1 MPEAVGV
8 IRHFS
13 FVSGPLRPP
22 RDGPLPYTPL
32 QSSTQGPHANYKA
45 LVRSV
50 SRKPAQRETEMI
62 SATAAKVQTSASTPW
77 MSEAVIANERSLE
90 AHEALVH
97 EGDDTRYFY
106 EVLEGMVSSYKIFA
120 DGRRQIISFAFP
132 GDLIGFSH
140 GDAYRYDCEAI
151 SPSRV
156 RAIPKT
162 SLLRSIRERPEIG
175 EKLLALAALEVAYV
189 EDHSINLGRKS
200 AIERI
205 ASFLVTLAERAGCG
219 DALCVTMQLPMSR
232 LDMADFLGLTIET
245 VSRSLTKLRARNII
259 ELPHTSTLVVR
270 NMNRLRDLAEC
281 DEEFC

>member
-1 MPEAVGV
+1 
-8 IRHFS
+8 
-13 FVSGPLRPP
+13 
-22 RDGPLPYTPL
+22 
-32 QSSTQGPHANYKA
+32 
-45 LVRSV
+45 
-50 SRKPAQRETEMI
+50 MI
-62 SATAAKVQTSASTPW
+62 SATAAIAQTSASIPW
-77 MSEAVIANERSLE
+77 MSSACLTNERSLE
-90 AHEALVH
+90 AHEPLVH
-97 EGDDTRYFY
+97 EGDDTCYFY
-106 EVLEGMVSSYKIFA
+106 EVLEGVVSSYKIFA

-175 EKLLALAALEVAYV
+175 EKLLALAALEVAHV
-189 EDHSINLGRKS
+189 ENHSINLGRKS

-205 ASFLVTLAERAGCG
+205 ASFLVSLVERAGYS
-219 DALCVTMQLPMSR
+219 DANSVTMQLPMTR
-232 LDMADFLGLTIET
+232 LDMADLLGLTIET

-259 ELPHTSTLVVR
+259 ELPQTTTLVVK

-281 DEEFC
+281 DAELC